1 MIPFSRM
8 DLGIEGRVAIVT
20 GASRG
25 LGLAAAAAL
34 AAEGVKV
41 LAASRSQGD
50 LGELLAA
57 RPGQVVHRPYDAR
70 DPESGAALAE
80 AAVTEFGGVDIL
92 VNNAGVAPAA
102 RFLDDTLENWRD
114 TFEVNV
120 MAPVALTRAAG
131 PRMIERGGGKV
142 INIASLVGVR
152 GKAWLSAYSASKGAL
167 VRLTEALA
175 AEWARHDIQVNAI
188 APGAFAT
195 EAQSA
200 VLESEEL
207 HRKRVA
213 KVPARRFA
221 EPREMDGLLLYLA
234 SPLSN
239 FVTGVTYAIDGGEL
253 ATL

>member
-1 MIPFSRM
+1 MIPFSPM
-8 DLGIEGRVAIVT
+8 DLGMEGRVAIVT

-41 LAASRSQGD
+41 LCASRSEGD
-50 LGELLAA
+50 LAQLIAA
-57 RPGQVVHRPYDAR
+57 RPDQVVHRSYDAR
-70 DPESGAALAE
+70 DAESGAALVE
-80 AAVTEFGGVDIL
+80 AATSEFGGLDIL
-92 VNNAGVAPAA
+92 VNNAGVAPASP
-102 RFLDDTLENWRD
+102 FLEDTLENWRD
-114 TFEVNV
+114 TLAVNV
-120 MAPVALTRAAG
+120 LAPVALTQAAG
-131 PRMIERGGGKV
+131 PAMIERGGGKV

-175 AEWARHDIQVNAI
+175 AEWARYDIQVNAI

-200 VLESEEL
+200 VLESEDL

-213 KVPARRFA
+213 KIPARRFA

-253 ATL
+253 ARL